1 MDNEEI
7 ADILVEKSNEI
18 KRQLGNFFWEKDK
31 EILGDTSDHLKTIVW
46 NDVFV
51 SLIGISNYHL
61 KHRQYL
67 DDEKEKK
74 RFEKYMEFAKPLAD
88 EIRKIC
94 KKLSDWKP

>member
-18 KRQLGNFFWEKDK
+18 KRQLGDFLWEKN
-31 EILGDTSDHLKTIVW
+31 EEVPGDVSDHLRTIVW

-67 DDEKEKK
+67 DDQK
-74 RFEKYMEFAKPLAD
+74 RNDGNSGFRAFP
-88 EIRKIC
+88 
-94 KKLSDWKP
+94 SP